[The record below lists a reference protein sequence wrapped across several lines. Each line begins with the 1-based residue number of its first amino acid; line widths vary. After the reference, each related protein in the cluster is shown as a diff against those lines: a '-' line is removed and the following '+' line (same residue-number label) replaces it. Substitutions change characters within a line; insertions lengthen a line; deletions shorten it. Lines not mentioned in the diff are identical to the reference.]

1 MFHIIRTSLSITFL
15 LLLTACF
22 NDSDSESAPS
32 LRYHPSVTENFDPV
46 DVEGVA
52 SKGVLSQAR
61 VTIYAADDGSGDSLA
76 LGVGSTN
83 SQGEYRIAIP
93 FTYQGPIVVQI
104 ERDAP
109 ASGNSTQ
116 MVCDNAEGCGA
127 LDSLSGKYDLNSNGL
142 IDFGERFPLS
152 DDFRMRAVHF
162 TSGAREAT
170 TVHVTPLTHLVDAL
184 TLSFGQSYSS
194 QSILKADS
202 HVADL
207 FGLTRRLSGIR
218 PLDLTNQA
226 ALIGVD
232 LEQARYSLF
241 AAAFAGLASHRD
253 EFSGVLKSSS
263 ALFVAND
270 GQFPL
275 VDESLFGIGIGFDE
289 LVSVAANLAEALEAR
304 HATFVELSLLLKGD
318 LVDLRNRAEHSSLTD
333 AVPSDSFNLDAL
345 DKAKT
350 MVSEMLAWQESLSL
364 DAQHGIGFNEQTMEL
379 KTAMD
384 DAQVATA
391 FLAAA
396 KYSPVLA
403 VMPLISSNEDAVE
416 YFCGQ
421 ASGALGFWCTEL
433 LANYNL
439 RDLDCSSNASP
450 ACELF
455 ADKLIVSVPT
465 LEEGLQA
472 DYAVLAHTVHVY
484 GFAYEQEVDLLFRLS
499 DYNLNDTL
507 AVTGQGELSNEQA
520 SFLLLGKVGLD
531 TNDENSNFQGASE
544 IAISVS
550 DLAGENYSLSLRFG
564 DNAMAVVSFEAIS
577 LSGHTADVTV
587 TSNMEDWGK
596 RSERVKIESAGKQLI
611 FTHLYNDEASFSATN
626 QDGVELTLDLT
637 GVKNGRVGSL
647 ILGEESLALVVRDNG
662 NLYVEFSDGDRQDIT
677 TLIF

>member
-22 NDSDSESAPS
+22 NDSDSKSAPS

-52 SKGVLSQAR
+52 SKGILSQAR

-93 FTYQGPIVVQI
+93 FAYQGPIVVQI
-104 ERDAP
+104 ERDDP
-109 ASGNSTQ
+109 ASGGSTQ

-127 LDSLSGKYDLNSNGL
+127 LDSLSGEYDLNSNGL

-162 TSGAREAT
+162 TSGAREAI

-218 PLDLTNQA
+218 PLDLTNQT
-226 ALIGVD
+226 ALKDVG
-232 LEQARYSLF
+232 LEQARYSSF

-275 VDESLFGIGIGFDE
+275 VDESLFGISTGFDE
-289 LVSVAANLAEALEAR
+289 LVSIAANLAEALEAR

-318 LVDLRNRAEHSSLTD
+318 LVDLRNRAEHSSFTD

-345 DKAKT
+345 DKAKI
-350 MVSEMLAWQESLSL
+350 MVSEILAWQESLSL
-364 DAQHGIGFNEQTMEL
+364 DAQHGIGFSEQTMEL
-379 KTAMD
+379 KTAVD

-403 VMPLISSNEDAVE
+403 LMPLISSNEDAAE
-416 YFCGQ
+416 YFCDQ
-421 ASGALGFWCTEL
+421 VSGALDFSCPRF
-433 LANYNL
+433 LANY
-439 RDLDCSSNASP
+439 DLQDFDCFSKANP
-450 ACELF
+450 LCELI
-455 ADKLIVSVPT
+455 ADKLVVSVPT
-465 LEEGLQA
+465 LEEGLLA

-484 GFAYEQEVDLLFRLS
+484 GFAYDQEVDLLFRLS
-499 DYNLNDTL
+499 DYDLNDKVS
-507 AVTGQGELSNEQA
+507 VTGQGEFSNDQA
-520 SFLLLGKVGLD
+520 SFSILGKVSLD
-531 TNDENSNFQGASE
+531 ANDENASFQGASE
-544 IAISVS
+544 VAIAVS
-550 DLAGENYSLSLRFG
+550 DLAGEDYSLSLRYG
-564 DNAMAVVSFEAIS
+564 DNAMAVVSFEAAS
-577 LSGHTADVTV
+577 LSGQVADVTV
-587 TSNMEDWGK
+587 TSDMEDWGK
-596 RSERVKIESAGKQLI
+596 RSERVKIESAGKQLV
-611 FTHLYNDEASFSATN
+611 FAHLYNDEANFAAIN
-626 QDGVELTLDLT
+626 QDGVELTLDLN
-637 GVKNGRVGSL
+637 GPEDGRVGAL
-647 ILGEESLALVVRDNG
+647 VLGEENLASVVRDNG
-662 NLYVEFSDGDRQDIT
+662 NLYVEFSDGEQQDIT
-677 TLIF
+677 ALIF